1 MCKHYNLGKFELFH
15 AFSLARWVLVAITFV
30 EICRK
35 FYGVTGYSS
44 FKHYIRQ
51 IENSIEWFVICSVFI
66 ISHVYT
72 DRTYT
77 WQNHVGAFAVLL
89 SWTHLMLMIGQLP
102 ALGAYVAMYTKV
114 QGEFAKLFAAY
125 SCMLIGFTISF
136 CVIFPSSSAFAN
148 PFMGFITVLVMMTG
162 ENDVSILVNDPD
174 GKDPP
179 FLLEVSAQVTFI
191 LFLLFVTVV
200 LMNLLVGIAVH
211 DIQGLKKTADL
222 SKLVRQTKLISYIES
237 ALFNGWLPN
246 WLRSLLHYTALVSPQ
261 AYRVVLSVRP
271 LNPGEKRLPRHILMS
286 AYEIASRARKHYT
299 VTSKNSNVSYF
310 SYKNK
315 LENNSATALAER
327 SVDSD
332 YFETDSMCTLTNKI
346 EESTEKIDQ
355 LTNEIRD
362 LKTMIVQDRVVID
375 KLIALMSYNHN
386 RNNNINNNN
395 INVNNSPSDGNE
407 NENEEKDN

>member
-1 MCKHYNLGKFELFH
+1 
-15 AFSLARWVLVAITFV
+15 
-30 EICRK
+30 
-35 FYGVTGYSS
+35 
-44 FKHYIRQ
+44 
-51 IENSIEWFVICSVFI
+51 
-66 ISHVYT
+66 
-72 DRTYT
+72 
-77 WQNHVGAFAVLL
+77 
-89 SWTHLMLMIGQLP
+89 
-102 ALGAYVAMYTKV
+102 
-114 QGEFAKLFAAY
+114 
-125 SCMLIGFTISF
+125 MLIGFTISF
-136 CVIFPSSSAFAN
+136 CVIFPSSPDFAN

-261 AYRVVLSVRP
+261 AYKVVLSVRP

-286 AYEIASRARKHYT
+286 AYETASKARKHYT
-299 VTSKNSNVSYF
+299 VANKNSNISYF

-315 LENNSATALAER
+315 LENNSATALVER

-346 EESTEKIDQ
+346 EESAEKIDQ
-355 LTNEIRD
+355 LTNEIRE
-362 LKTMIVQDRVVID
+362 LKMIIGQDRLAIER
-375 KLIALMSYNHN
+375 LIAMLSS
-386 RNNNINNNN
+386 
-395 INVNNSPSDGNE
+395 NNSVKQDKSTD
-407 NENEEKDN
+407 K

>member
-1 MCKHYNLGKFELFH
+1 MENL
-15 AFSLARWVLVAITFV
+15 
-30 EICRK
+30 
-35 FYGVTGYSS
+35 
-44 FKHYIRQ
+44 
-51 IENSIEWFVICSVFI
+51 IEWFVICSVFI

-89 SWTHLMLMIGQLP
+89 GWTNLMLMIGQLP

-148 PFMGFITVLVMMTG
+148 PFVGFITVLVMMTG

-286 AYEIASRARKHYT
+286 AYETASKARKHFPT
-299 VTSKNSNVSYF
+299 ITKNANISYF
-310 SYKNK
+310 AYKNK
-315 LENNSATALAER
+315 LENSSATALAER

-346 EESTEKIDQ
+346 EETSEKIEL
-355 LTNEIRD
+355 LTHEICE
-362 LKTMIVQDRVVID
+362 LKSVIGQDRKYIEQ
-375 KLIALMSYNHN
+375 LIVLLSAKQKQVSNDEKK
-386 RNNNINNNN
+386 
-395 INVNNSPSDGNE
+395 NVPENSKNGT
-407 NENEEKDN
+407 